1 MKTCELCCDRFAGLR
16 AEFSER
22 ERERNACRL
31 ACEATRSGRSDA
43 ADEPEEAGDQ
53 APPKKTEEAAEA
65 LSMPEWVIESSALA
79 AADAFALILH

>member
-1 MKTCELCCDRFAGLR
+1 MNCVVIALLDCELNSA
-16 AEFSER
+16 R
-22 ERERNACRL
+22 EKERNACRL